1 MPGRMLVV
9 DDENLIRW
17 SIKKE
22 FEKRGFEVRTAH
34 NAATGLRLFLDDEP
48 DITLLDIKLPDKNG
62 IDVLKEMKK
71 INRDALII
79 LITSFGGVESAVTA
93 IKEGAYDYIE
103 KPFQFKRMEVT
114 IHRALEKIQLKK
126 DIEGLTNR
134 EKGAHSFDQ
143 ITMTSQSN
151 AMKEVLLLARKVA
164 VTDYTTVLLQG
175 ESGTGKDHLAKI
187 IHYESARALKPYIE
201 INCTAMPDTLIESEL
216 FGFEKGSFT
225 DAKQAKK
232 GLFEIADGGT
242 VYVDE
247 IGDVKPSTQVKLLRV
262 LEEKKFKHIGGNRDI
277 GVDVRVIASTNRG
290 LEKEVEK
297 GNFRQDL
304 YYRLKVLPIHLPPL
318 RERKEDIIA
327 LAKYFIANS
336 NRKFKKEIM
345 ALSPEAKEI
354 FLQYNWPGNVR
365 ELKNLIEH
373 IMILHET
380 DIITADHL
388 PAELKS
394 RPAAT
399 SGKNPGE
406 QDRQGYRITVSDD
419 GIDLEQI
426 EKECIKQA
434 LSTAKGNKTKAA
446 KLLKITRDALRYR
459 IQKLDVQK

>member
-1 MPGRMLVV
+1 MPGTMLVI

-34 NAATGLRLFLDDEP
+34 NAATGLQLFLDNEP

-62 IDVLKEMKK
+62 IDVLKKMKM
-71 INRDALII
+71 INREALVI

-103 KPFQFKRMEVT
+103 KPFQFEHMEIT
-114 IHRALEKIQLKK
+114 INRALEKIQLKK
-126 DIEGLTNR
+126 DIKGLTNR
-134 EKGAHSFDQ
+134 EKGAYSFDH
-143 ITMTSQSN
+143 IKVTARSN

-175 ESGTGKDHLAKI
+175 ESGTGKDFLAKV

-201 INCTAMPDTLIESEL
+201 INCTALPDTLIESEL

-247 IGDVKPSTQVKLLRV
+247 IGDAKPSTQVKLLHV
-262 LEEKKFKHIGGNRDI
+262 LEEKKFKHIGGSRDI
-277 GVDVRVIASTNRG
+277 VIDVRVIAATNRS

-304 YYRLKVLPIHLPPL
+304 YYRLKVLPIYLPPL
-318 RERKEDIIA
+318 RERKEDIIP
-327 LAKYFIANS
+327 LANYFIANFT
-336 NRKFKKEIM
+336 RKLQKEII
-345 ALSPEAKEI
+345 AISPDAKGI
-354 FLQYNWPGNVR
+354 FLQYHWPGNVR

-373 IMILHET
+373 IMILHDT
-380 DIITADHL
+380 DIITAEHL
-388 PAELKS
+388 PVEFIKL
-394 RPAAT
+394 AAKIGE
-399 SGKNPGE
+399 SPGILD
-406 QDRQGYRITVSDD
+406 QPGQGIAVSDD
-419 GIDLEQI
+419 GVDLAEI
-426 EKECIKQA
+426 EKEFIKKA
-434 LSTAKGNKTKAA
+434 LVTAKGNKTRAA

-459 IQKLDVQK
+459 MKKLSV

>member
-1 MPGRMLVV
+1 MPATILVI

-34 NAATGLRLFLDDEP
+34 NAAAGMQLFLDNEP

-71 INRDALII
+71 INGEALII

-103 KPFQFKRMEVT
+103 KPFQFEQMEVT
-114 IHRALEKIQLKK
+114 IHRALEKFQLKK
-126 DIEGLTNR
+126 DIKGLTNR
-134 EKGAHSFDQ
+134 EKVAHSFDH
-143 ITMTSQSN
+143 IMRTARSN

-175 ESGTGKDHLAKI
+175 ESGTGKDLLAKV

-201 INCTAMPDTLIESEL
+201 INCTALPDTLIESEL

-247 IGDVKPSTQVKLLRV
+247 IGDVKPATQVKLLHV

-277 GVDVRVIASTNRG
+277 GVDVRVIAATNRN

-304 YYRLKVLPIHLPPL
+304 YYRLKVLPIYLPPL
-318 RERKEDIIA
+318 RERKEDIIP
-327 LAKYFIANS
+327 LANYFIANFT
-336 NRKFKKEIM
+336 RKLKREII
-345 ALSPEAKEI
+345 AISPDAKRI
-354 FLQYNWPGNVR
+354 FLQYHWPGNIR

-373 IMILHET
+373 IMILHDT
-380 DIITADHL
+380 DIITVDHL
-388 PAELKS
+388 PEEFI
-394 RPAAT
+394 RPAEK
-399 SGKNPGE
+399 SSESLGIPD
-406 QDRQGYRITVSDD
+406 QQGHGITVSDN
-419 GIDLEQI
+419 GIDLAEI
-426 EKECIKQA
+426 EKEFIKQA
-434 LSTAKGNKTKAA
+434 LVTAKGNKTRAA

-459 IQKLDVQK
+459 IQKLNV

>member
-1 MPGRMLVV
+1 MPGTMLVI

-22 FEKRGFEVRTAH
+22 FEERGFEVRTAH
-34 NAATGLRLFLDDEP
+34 NAATGLRLFIDDEP

-62 IDVLKEMKK
+62 IDLLKEMKK
-71 INRDALII
+71 INREALII

-103 KPFQFKRMEVT
+103 KPFQFKQMEIT
-114 IHRALEKIQLKK
+114 INRALEKIQLKK
-126 DIEGLTNR
+126 DIKGLTNR
-134 EKGAHSFDQ
+134 EKGAYSFDQ
-143 ITMTSQSN
+143 ITATARSN

-175 ESGTGKDHLAKI
+175 ESGTGKDLLAKV

-201 INCTAMPDTLIESEL
+201 INCTALPDTLIESEL

-247 IGDVKPSTQVKLLRV
+247 IGDVKPSTQVKLLHV
-262 LEEKKFKHIGGNRDI
+262 LEEKKFKHIGGSRDI
-277 GVDVRVIASTNRG
+277 AIDVRVIAATNRS

-304 YYRLKVLPIHLPPL
+304 YYRLKVLPIYVPPL
-318 RERKEDIIA
+318 RERKEDIIP
-327 LAKYFIANS
+327 LANYFIANFT
-336 NRKFKKEIM
+336 RKLQKEII
-345 ALSPEAKEI
+345 AISPDAKRT
-354 FLQYNWPGNVR
+354 FLQYHWPGNVR
-365 ELKNLIEH
+365 ELKNMIEH
-373 IMILHET
+373 IMILHDT
-380 DIITADHL
+380 DIITRNHL
-388 PAELKS
+388 PVEFGK
-394 RPAAT
+394 PAAKIDE
-399 SGKNPGE
+399 SPDILD
-406 QDRQGYRITVSDD
+406 QQGHGITVSDD
-419 GIDLEQI
+419 GIDLAEI
-426 EKECIKQA
+426 EKEFIKQA
-434 LSTAKGNKTKAA
+434 LVTAKGNKTRAA

-459 IQKLDVQK
+459 IQKLNV

>member
-1 MPGRMLVV
+1 MPGTMLVI

-34 NAATGLRLFLDDEP
+34 NAATGLRLFLDNEP

-62 IDVLKEMKK
+62 MDVLKEMKK
-71 INRDALII
+71 INREALII

-103 KPFQFKRMEVT
+103 KPFQFKQMEVT
-114 IHRALEKIQLKK
+114 INRALEKIQLKK

-134 EKGAHSFDQ
+134 EKGTYSFDQ
-143 ITMTSQSN
+143 ITATAQSN
-151 AMKEVLLLARKVA
+151 GMKEVLLLARKVA

-175 ESGTGKDHLAKI
+175 ESGTGKDLLAKI

-201 INCTAMPDTLIESEL
+201 INCTALPDTLIESEL

-262 LEEKKFKHIGGNRDI
+262 LEEKKFKHIGGSKDI
-277 GVDVRVIASTNRG
+277 GIDVRVIASTNRS
-290 LEKEVEK
+290 LDEEVEK

-304 YYRLKVLPIHLPPL
+304 YYRLKVLPIHMPPL
-318 RERKEDIIA
+318 RERKEDIIP
-327 LAKYFIANS
+327 LANYFIANS
-336 NRKFKKEIM
+336 NRKFKKEVVAI
-345 ALSPEAKEI
+345 SPDARGI
-354 FLQYNWPGNVR
+354 FLQYRWPGNVR

-373 IMILHET
+373 IMILHDT
-380 DIITADHL
+380 DIITVDHL
-388 PAELKS
+388 PAELTKPVVKS
-394 RPAAT
+394 HDE
-399 SGKNPGE
+399 SPGI
-406 QDRQGYRITVSDD
+406 QDQQSCGITVSDD
-419 GIDLEQI
+419 GIDLAEI
-426 EKECIKQA
+426 EKEFIKQA
-434 LSTAKGNKTKAA
+434 LATAKGNKTRAA

-459 IQKLDVQK
+459 IHKLNV